1 MKKNIIRFYWR
12 TIALLLLPF
21 IGMSLHAASVSFRV
35 EAPSQVIEGNKF
47 SITYVLEN
55 SPEYP
60 QNIEIKEI
68 PNCRFLFGPA
78 IMQSSSDITTNGKRR
93 HSSSV
98 RYTYTYRAEKQGSVK
113 ISAANAIV
121 GGKYC
126 RRIGR
131 RQTHRAIARNLCK
144 FMTLTPRLPISR

>member
-68 PNCRFLFGPA
+68 PNCRFLFGRFYP
-78 IMQSSSDITTNGKRR
+78 
-93 HSSSV
+93 
-98 RYTYTYRAEKQGSVK
+98 
-113 ISAANAIV
+113 
-121 GGKYC
+121 
-126 RRIGR
+126 
-131 RQTHRAIARNLCK
+131 
-144 FMTLTPRLPISR
+144 